1 MLTKFLFHG
10 TEQAS
15 RSTHAGLLLF
25 RFIIGLSYVTVFDKM
40 LPSNGGNWGPP
51 EWFVGDVAEMGF
63 PAPLFFAW
71 CAVLAEFIGGILLMF
86 GLLTRVAAFFLIITM
101 GVAFFIQ
108 HGGNP
113 DNGLLAIVY
122 FFMTTSLFLTGPG
135 TFSIDHLLYKRSFR
149 LPAVPRAFV
158 CLLLVGFL
166 LTFSGCAFIGSTV
179 WIQPGEEFRL
189 GENRH
194 GTFKVSMNNL
204 GKEPIYLE
212 AESLE
217 GLVVKRDTLPGRS
230 FKTLRFPPNTV
241 AVFQNPGS
249 KETRVRVRIS
259 GDTNLSMGYESMNPI
274 EPQ

>member
-51 EWFVGDVAEMGF
+51 EWFVADVAEMGL
-63 PAPLFFAW
+63 PIPLFFAW
-71 CAVLAEFIGGILLMF
+71 CAVLAEFIGGILLML

-101 GVAFFIQ
+101 AVAFFLQ

-113 DNGLLAIVY
+113 DDGLLALVY
-122 FFMTTSLFLTGPG
+122 LFMTISLFLTGPG
-135 TFSIDHLLYKRSFR
+135 KFSLDHLINKRNFPLQNVSKI
-149 LPAVPRAFV
+149 LAGG
-158 CLLLVGFL
+158 LLLGSMSFI
-166 LTFSGCAFIGSTV
+166 SGCGFIGSTV
-179 WIQPGEEFRL
+179 WVQPGEAFRL
-189 GENRH
+189 GDNRH
-194 GTFKVSMNNL
+194 GAFKVAMNNL
-204 GKEPIYLE
+204 GTEPIYLE

-217 GLVVKRDTLPGRS
+217 GLVIKRDTLPGRS
-230 FKTLRFPPNTV
+230 YKTLRFPPNTV
-241 AVFQNPGS
+241 AIFQNSGS
-249 KETRVRVRIS
+249 KENRVKVRIS
-259 GDTNLSMGYESMNPI
+259 GDKNLSMGYENIEQI